1 MKKKAA
7 NLRIPPKYVDKT
19 TGLEKPKNA
28 AHLLKDIKRLLE
40 SQGQRPLV

>member
-28 AHLLKDIKRLLE
+28 AHLLIQDSILSSVPE
-40 SQGQRPLV
+40 FQTGQ